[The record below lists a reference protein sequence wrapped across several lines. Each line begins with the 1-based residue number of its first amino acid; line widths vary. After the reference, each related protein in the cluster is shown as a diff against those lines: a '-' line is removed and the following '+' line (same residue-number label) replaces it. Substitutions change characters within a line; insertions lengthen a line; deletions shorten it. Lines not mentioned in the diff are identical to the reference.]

1 MPFLLLL
8 ICRYRPTCDVAI
20 SGLGWFS
27 VVPVNKSAG
36 ISNPV
41 SEVTAGELTF
51 IVHVPKPVEIFVRSP
66 MPVGKAG
73 GQWYDYRELTE
84 EELEVRPKW
93 FF

>member
-1 MPFLLLL
+1 M
-8 ICRYRPTCDVAI
+8 AI

-27 VVPVNKSAG
+27 IVPVNKSAR

-51 IVHVPKPVEIFVRSP
+51 VVHVPKPVEIFVRPP
-66 MPVGKAG
+66 MPVGKSG